1 VLISIYLFYKELL
14 VTSFDPTMAEAYGLP
29 IKIIHYFLMTLLTMV
44 TVASLQTV
52 GIILVVAMLI
62 TPAATAYLLTNRLWV
77 MIYLS
82 AGLGVIASVVG
93 LYFSF
98 TYNLA
103 SGATIVLVSTAL
115 FLLAFGFSPK
125 QGILWRFLKAR
136 RKKQALS

>member
-1 VLISIYLFYKELL
+1 
-14 VTSFDPTMAEAYGLP
+14 
-29 IKIIHYFLMTLLTMV
+29 
-44 TVASLQTV
+44 
-52 GIILVVAMLI
+52 MLI

-77 MIYLS
+77 MIYFS
-82 AGLGVIASVVG
+82 AGLGVFASVVG

-136 RKKQALS
+136 RKKHALS